1 MPDRPNGRAVKY
13 GEGYTAGV
21 KVAQLATRY
30 PPGPGGVERHV
41 AELAPLLAARGHRVD
56 VYTSEL
62 YREFP
67 WERLPPSVPREE
79 ATGFG
84 GVHRLRVWSFPGE
97 LHYTFFRD
105 LDTVLARDRP
115 DLLHAH
121 TYGTNQVAVARRHH
135 RRFGAP
141 FVLTAHFHP
150 IWSIEGGWLRRRIRG
165 FYDRRIAGPI
175 VHAADAVIVQTRE
188 EERLLRLLGLP
199 LPELVVVP
207 PGYRP
212 LPSPPPGAPSFSAR
226 YGIPGPYLL
235 FVGRW
240 ASNKGLL
247 DLVDAFA
254 QVLREAPDAH
264 LVLVGEDGGMRSAV
278 EARSRSVGVE
288 GRLHAVGH
296 LEDERWIAAAYREA
310 RLAVLPSEYEAF
322 GLVLLE
328 SLAQGTPV
336 VASRVGGIPEVV
348 EDGKAGLLV
357 PPKAP
362 SDLAAAIVRVW
373 NDPALARRLGEY
385 GRTEVVPRFTW
396 EALADRLDQLY
407 RRVLSH

>member
-1 MPDRPNGRAVKY
+1 M
-13 GEGYTAGV
+13 
-21 KVAQLATRY
+21 KVAQLSTRY

-67 WERLPPSVPREE
+67 WQRLSPSVPREE
-79 ATGFG
+79 ATAFG
-84 GVHRLRVWSFPGE
+84 SVHRLPVWTLPGE
-97 LHYTFFRD
+97 LHYPFFRG
-105 LDTVLARDRP
+105 LGAALARDRP
-115 DLLHAH
+115 ELLHAH

-135 RRFGAP
+135 RRFGTP

-150 IWSIEGGWLRRRIRG
+150 IWSIEGGWLRHRLRAL
-165 FYDRRIAGPI
+165 YDRQIAGP
-175 VHAADAVIVQTRE
+175 VVREAAAVIVQTHE
-188 EERLLRLLGLP
+188 EERLLRSLALP
-199 LPELVVVP
+199 LPEVIIVP

-212 LPSPPPGAPSFSAR
+212 LPAPPPGAPSFTAR

-247 DLVDAFA
+247 ELVDAFA
-254 QVLREAPDAH
+254 ALRREAPDAQ
-264 LVLVGEDGGMRSAV
+264 LVLVGEDGGMRPAV
-278 EARSRSVGVE
+278 EARARAIGVD
-288 GRLHAVGH
+288 GHLHAVGH
-296 LEDERWIAAAYREA
+296 LEDERWVTAAYREA
-310 RLAVLPSEYEAF
+310 RLTVLPSEYEAF

-357 PPKAP
+357 PPRSPAE
-362 SDLAAAIVRVW
+362 LATALARLW
-373 NDPALARRLGEY
+373 NDRSLARRLGEY
-385 GRTEVVPRFTW
+385 GRTEIVPRFTW
-396 EALADRLDQLY
+396 EGLADRLDRLY
-407 RRVLSH
+407 RRLVPG